1 MNPPTRIHCRLPFI
15 TMRTILLTLAALAA
29 IAMCAQKTTRRNL
42 KPIEPAVVTAE
53 VSSATDTVAS
63 PEAHTVDLNGFDKPL
78 RSKRETFFVTN
89 NSARRVKAI
98 SVSLKYFDTDR
109 NMLHARNE
117 YIAIDI
123 PTGETRQASLPSWD
137 KQQSF
142 YFRHSAVPARA
153 TVATPFDVTA
163 EVDTIF
169 FCK

>member
-1 MNPPTRIHCRLPFI
+1 MDPRRIHCRLPYF
-15 TMRTILLTLAALAA
+15 TMRTILLSLAALAA
-29 IAMCAQKTTRRNL
+29 VAMCAQKTTRRNL
-42 KPIEPAVVTAE
+42 KPIEPAAVTAE

-63 PEAHTVDLNGFDKPL
+63 PAAHTVDLNGFDKPL

-117 YIAIDI
+117 HIPIDI
-123 PTGETRQASLPSWD
+123 PAGETRQASLPSWD